1 MQKLWSTN
9 QLDIAFVPQ
18 PVMITGLFIM
28 GVSFSL
34 MGPAPF
40 LEALVPE
47 FGSVTAQW
55 AFKVT
60 TLLVYG
66 AGAALAL
73 IPVCPPFLFNI
84 TFKP

>member
-1 MQKLWSTN
+1 MV
-9 QLDIAFVPQ
+9 A
-18 PVMITGLFIM
+18 GLFIM
-28 GVSFSL
+28 GVSFAL

-40 LEALVPE
+40 LVSLVPAFE
-47 FGSVTAQW
+47 TDPAQW

-73 IPVCPPFLFNI
+73 IPVCFGPKTEGSQHRPA
-84 TFKP
+84 